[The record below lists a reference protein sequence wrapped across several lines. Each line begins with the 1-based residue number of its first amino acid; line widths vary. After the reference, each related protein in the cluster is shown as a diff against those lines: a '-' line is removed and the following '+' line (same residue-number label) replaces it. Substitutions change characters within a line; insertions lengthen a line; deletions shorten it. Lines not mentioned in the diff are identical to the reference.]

1 VENTASQQI
10 HSHVRN
16 LGPGKGPIKK
26 SDYRRELKS
35 GEDRPE
41 IYTRDELKLL
51 FEAMT
56 PEERVFF
63 ELFPNAGLRK
73 QEMMFLEEDDLI
85 VETLAPGLVKRQIRV
100 TSKPRL
106 GFMTKNGRTRFVP
119 IDRDLMNKLLALK
132 ATNRPSR
139 LLFGTR
145 TGLPDYHMLD
155 TLRSVSGRAGIEPSH
170 CWLHKFRSTCATNW
184 LRSKRLGGKG
194 YDIGVVRDWL
204 GHDEC
209 KSIESY
215 IGIVREEEL
224 IEVNEPVKVPENPTA
239 ELGIVHTPYVSDATL
254 TRLRYAQGLL
264 MVHVPNTL
272 PERHC
277 RHASLMTQKYSNSG
291 SKT

>member
-1 VENTASQQI
+1 VANKTA
-10 HSHVRN
+10 
-16 LGPGKGPIKK
+16 K
-26 SDYRRELKS
+26 
-35 GEDRPE
+35 
-41 IYTRDELKLL
+41 IY
-51 FEAMT
+51 
-56 PEERVFF
+56 ERVQVHGKWTDLAVSIPRLRADGTLYLKDDREGKFRISWY
-63 ELFPNAGLRK
+63 EGKRK
-73 QEMMFLEEDDLI
+73 QWHLTICFSLSE
-85 VETLAPGLVKRQIRV
+85 ALVKRQIRV

-277 RHASLMTQKYSNSG
+277 RHASLMTQKDSNSG